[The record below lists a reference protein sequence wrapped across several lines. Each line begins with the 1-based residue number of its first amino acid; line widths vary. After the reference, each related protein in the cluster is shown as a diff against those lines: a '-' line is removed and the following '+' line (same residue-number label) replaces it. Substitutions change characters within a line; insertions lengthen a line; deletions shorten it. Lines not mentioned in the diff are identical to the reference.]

1 MFDYYNHIMLNCRI
15 NLKTY
20 EARYIKHVVEHII
33 LHCQTKQKISLTIK
47 SLVTKFYLKKKR
59 YEKDYFI
66 SSINVDCLRKFIC
79 NGIK

>member
-33 LHCQTKQKISLTIK
+33 LHCQTKQKNQFDNK
-47 SLVTKFYLKKKR
+47 KFSNKILFKK
-59 YEKDYFI
+59 EK
-66 SSINVDCLRKFIC
+66 V
-79 NGIK
+79 